1 MPINNF
7 YFQGLSFDKTV
18 WKKRI
23 RSEGFQQGASLD
35 SEFRQGFFFL
45 SLINS
50 LTKNQTLN

>member
-23 RSEGFQQGASLD
+23 RSEGFQQRASPD
-35 SEFRQGFFFL
+35 SEFRQGL
-45 SLINS
+45 LI
-50 LTKNQTLN
+50 KN